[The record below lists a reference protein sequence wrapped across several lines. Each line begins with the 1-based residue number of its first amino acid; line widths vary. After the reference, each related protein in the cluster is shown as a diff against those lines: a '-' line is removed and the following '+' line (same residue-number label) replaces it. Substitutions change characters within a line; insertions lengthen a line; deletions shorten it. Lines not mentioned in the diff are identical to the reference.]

1 MWRTQLLTVWPRCP
15 KRLFDGGD
23 SSLHDLNLIILQT
36 DQNRK
41 EYQGIGAISDF
52 GVSRAI

>member
-23 SSLHDLNLIILQT
+23 SSIHDFHLIISPNKYDAGRAKQEGVPR
-36 DQNRK
+36 NRSN
-41 EYQGIGAISDF
+41 I
-52 GVSRAI
+52 